1 MLYTIEN
8 EQIRVEISDRGAEIM
23 SIVGKKSGHEYLWQG
38 DAKYWASRATV
49 LFPICGRLTE
59 GKYTYEGKE
68 YEMVLHGFNKLSDH
82 KVVAQTKESVTFELT
97 SDEETK
103 KIYPFDFI
111 FRMTYTL
118 DGASVKTHF
127 TVINEKEKDLPFS
140 VGGHPGFN
148 IPFVEGEAFEDYY
161 LEFENA
167 VPCRRLVMSPTCYYT
182 GETEEFPLKDG
193 KVLELRHELFAND
206 AIFLT
211 GTDRTVSLKSVKND
225 RAVTVKFDDRM
236 VNLGFWQKP
245 NTDAP
250 YVCIEPWTGV
260 PAYDGKIDDFATKNL
275 FTHLGKGETYENE
288 FTITIT
294 E

>member
-8 EQIRVEISDRGAEIM
+8 EQIRVEISDKGAEIM

-38 DAKYWASRATV
+38 DATYWASRATV

-59 GKYTYEGKE
+59 GKYTWKGKE
-68 YEMVLHGFNKLSDH
+68 YEMILHGFSKLSQH
-82 KVVAQTKESVTFELT
+82 KVIAQTKESITFELT
-97 SDEETK
+97 ATEESK
-103 KIYPFDFI
+103 AIYPFDFV

-118 DGASVKTHF
+118 DGASVKNLF
-127 TVINEKEKDLPFS
+127 TVINENEEDLPFS

-148 IPFVEGEAFEDYY
+148 IPFIEGEQFEDYY

-167 VPCRRLVMSPTCYYT
+167 VPCERLVMSPTCYYT
-182 GETEEFPLKDG
+182 GATEPFPLKDG
-193 KVLELRHELFAND
+193 KVLELRHDLFVND

-211 GTDRTVSLKSVKND
+211 GTDRTVSLKSKKND
-225 RAVTVKFDDRM
+225 RAVTVKFSDKM
-236 VNLGFWQKP
+236 ENLGFWQKP

-250 YVCIEPWTGV
+250 YVCIEPWHGV

-275 FTHLGKGETYENE
+275 FTHLKKGETYTND